1 MGFAVLFYS
10 DYMKSIKRNTVPQM
24 LNFFLVLV
32 DVLSYKL
39 AEFISYSIMVASY
52 IKKVNN

>member
-1 MGFAVLFYS
+1 
-10 DYMKSIKRNTVPQM
+10 M

-52 IKKVNN
+52 IKKSIIKVNAKRLGSFFIRLGNFESFQG